1 MAMLVS
7 DIPTPP
13 LCQGGSSVAATGHP
27 LGMRRTKWFRLH
39 ARPSRSRR
47 RRCHPASLDTEAVRA
62 CAEGVDG
69 GWRMRAGLHNMQ
81 TERRGER
88 ETERGGRGREEAA
101 SIPSAP
107 ASAPTISPAHTQR
120 CSWALRDTSWC
131 LPSYP
136 GAPTRSCGKAGV
148 SEGWGVGWKR
158 ANPYQGVSM
167 ATCIG

>member
-1 MAMLVS
+1 M
-7 DIPTPP
+7 
-13 LCQGGSSVAATGHP
+13 
-27 LGMRRTKWFRLH
+27 
-39 ARPSRSRR
+39 
-47 RRCHPASLDTEAVRA
+47 
-62 CAEGVDG
+62 EGG
-69 GWRMRAGLHNMQ
+69 GWWVEDESRLTQHADR
-81 TERRGER
+81 EKER
-88 ETERGGRGREEAA
+88 EEGGERGREKEEVA